1 MALSYKILP
10 PEITK
15 MWEIAILGVL
25 WVPGNKCRIQWFFRI
40 LWVSESFSLYL
51 SFKNSFNFKLRFF
64 TYFEYILGVSSEK
77 TFYIQITIVPGNTDA
92 KKTRKT
98 FHRLRKI
105 FSQCLI
111 MISSLL
117 WAFMVQNFCKNL
129 FSEGKSKQN
138 GIPIIKITF
147 FVKDTPELQVSIS

>member
-1 MALSYKILP
+1 MLFLV
-10 PEITK
+10 
-15 MWEIAILGVL
+15 VL
-25 WVPGNKCRIQWFFRI
+25 WGPGTQCGIQWFFMI
-40 LWVSESFSLYL
+40 LWISESFSLCL
-51 SFKNSFNFKLRFF
+51 LFKNSFNFKL
-64 TYFEYILGVSSEK
+64 ILNISQGLSSEK
-77 TFYIQITIVPGNTDA
+77 TFYVQITIVPGNTDA

-129 FSEGKSKQN
+129 FSGGKSKQN